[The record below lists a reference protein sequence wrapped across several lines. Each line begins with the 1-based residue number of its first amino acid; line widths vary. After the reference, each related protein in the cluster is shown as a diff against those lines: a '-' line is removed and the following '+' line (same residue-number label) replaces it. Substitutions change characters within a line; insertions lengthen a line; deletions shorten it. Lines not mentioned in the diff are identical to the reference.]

1 MFCISCICF
10 TYVVFVLYIQCAAR
24 ITRHRAASLFRG
36 TWCSGHSA
44 NHNAC
49 MHCVIQPSIKFFDHF
64 FDRLWT
70 PLGADFLGFWE
81 PKWTQNLSKID
92 PKKAWITFWA
102 QGSDFSDFW
111 DLTAAK
117 GYLHFGPKMTKN
129 HLKIDPKLNKFF
141 DHFFDRLWSPLGTDL
156 VGFWEPKWIQNWFRI
171 GPKSDHDIKTR
182 VLVLTHKNQLFLHI
196 FCHRGDRKSIKNRSK
211 SHLKAVLSWD
221 AERTRKN
228 HPKWFQKWPNM
239 EPNLAPLEDH
249 LVPKS
254 R

>member
-1 MFCISCICF
+1 
-10 TYVVFVLYIQCAAR
+10 
-24 ITRHRAASLFRG
+24 
-36 TWCSGHSA
+36 
-44 NHNAC
+44 

-81 PKWTQNLSKID
+81 PKWTQNWSKID

-141 DHFFDRLWSPLGTDL
+141 DHFFDRFWSPLVTDL
-156 VGFWEPKWIQNWFRI
+156 VGFWEPKWTQNWSRI
-171 GPKSDHDIKTR
+171 GPKSDHEANANIFR
-182 VLVLTHKNQLFLHI
+182 LIGRGCVFWGSEVLGIDQ
-196 FCHRGDRKSIKNRSK
+196 KSLLR
-211 SHLKAVLSWD
+211 
-221 AERTRKN
+221 RC
-228 HPKWFQKWPNM
+228 
-239 EPNLAPLEDH
+239 
-249 LVPKS
+249 
-254 R
+254 